1 MEQTKTKKA
10 LIMSVLSMVL
20 CIAMLIGMTFAWFT
34 DTASTGVNKIQAGNL
49 KVQLL
54 DERNNVI
61 GKDTKLTWKKAVTG
75 EEVLWEPN
83 CKYELQNFK
92 VKNAGNLAL
101 KYKVILDATD
111 ISKTADGKTLLD
123 VIDWTIKID
132 GTEVS
137 TVTSDQIKNG
147 LKDGI
152 AIIENKSLAK
162 EATSGLISVTGH
174 MSAAAGNEYQG
185 LSIDGFGITVV
196 ATQDTV
202 ENDSIDNKYDEN
214 ATYPVSSVA
223 GMKTALTNG
232 GIVEVAGDL
241 DTGKET
247 LKVTNNTTI
256 NMNGKEITNTA
267 DIWKDASGSDGNW
280 SLISARSGAK
290 LTISGNGTFKA
301 KANDAMAVD
310 VQGDATLTI
319 KNGTFIGNVDAV
331 YVFFGTAIIEGGFFD
346 IQQKADGNTIKAQYR
361 FLLNCYDANYRNG
374 TAKIIVKGGTFVNF
388 DPSDNPEGAA
398 TTFVADGYKV
408 VSEAHGSDTWY
419 KVVKA

>member
-1 MEQTKTKKA
+1 MEKTKTKKA
-10 LIMSVLSMVL
+10 LFMSVLSMVL

-49 KVQLL
+49 QVGLQYK
-54 DERNNVI
+54 DAE
-61 GKDTKLTWKKAVTG
+61 GKWQNAEGQTLEFVKAKGAENETVF
-75 EEVLWEPN
+75 WEPG
-83 CKYELQNFK
+83 CRYKLPELRVVN
-92 VKNAGNLAL
+92 NGNLAF
-101 KYKVILDATD
+101 KYKILISGAKDATPEND
-111 ISKTADGKTLLD
+111 KDDLKLLD
-123 VIDWTIKID
+123 VIDWTYTVD
-132 GTEVS
+132 GTTYDLGTEKHMAVGTNENIYDIL
-137 TVTSDQIKNG
+137 TVEGKMQET
-147 LKDGI
+147 
-152 AIIENKSLAK
+152 
-162 EATSGLISVTGH
+162 
-174 MSAAAGNEYQG
+174 AGNEYQG
-185 LSIDGFGITVV
+185 MAIEGIAITVY

-202 ENDSIDNKYDEN
+202 ESDSYGPEYDEN

-301 KANDAMAVD
+301 KENDAMAVD

-331 YVFFGTAIIEGGFFD
+331 YVETGTAIIEGGFFD
-346 IQQKADGNTIKAQYR
+346 IQQKADGSTIKDQYR
-361 FLLNCYDANYRNG
+361 FLLNCYDANYKNK
-374 TAKIIVKGGTFVNF
+374 TANIIVKGGTFVNF
-388 DPSDNPEGAA
+388 DPSDNPEGAG

-408 VSEAHGSDTWY
+408 VSEAHGNDTWY
-419 KVVKA
+419 TVVAE